1 MVHFLL
7 DISHQFRIFRFS
19 IVLLRPGTYFYYS
32 LDAFSPLLRRAMYRF
47 LLLLMLNS
55 RLFWWIE
62 HTETKQVHRLS
73 YSNGWAEEKFCKNQ
87 SQSSIFFFD
96 YTLSSESELFS
107 NEQDPKSIIWIENI
121 ISCVDK
127 YSFFKQSMSVSKK
140 KCLINN

>member
-1 MVHFLL
+1 MVHLLL

-62 HTETKQVHRLS
+62 HTETEQVHRLS

-87 SQSSIFFFD
+87 SQSSIFFWL
-96 YTLSSESELFS
+96 YTFVRIRTLC
-107 NEQDPKSIIWIENI
+107 NEQDPKSIIWTENI
-121 ISCVDK
+121 ISCIDK